1 MSLADRWLVF
11 EGEEAAKPQLSVRKK
26 ANLLSSKS
34 LAEVCSPLPGK
45 KKNNVMYE
53 IEGSY
58 QQRCCAVYDEKRRLV
73 AEMKRKE
80 AMGGKVAL
88 GLDVFHLVVYEP
100 YIDSPTAMAIV
111 ILLDQMFESSTHN
124 SRFSFASAF

>member
-1 MSLADRWLVF
+1 
-11 EGEEAAKPQLSVRKK
+11 
-26 ANLLSSKS
+26 
-34 LAEVCSPLPGK
+34 
-45 KKNNVMYE
+45 MYE

-58 QQRCCAVYDEKRRLV
+58 QQRRCAVYDEKRRLV

-80 AMGGKVAL
+80 AMGGKVTL

-111 ILLDQMFESSTHN
+111 IILDQMFESSTHN
-124 SRFSFASAF
+124 RRFSFGSAF